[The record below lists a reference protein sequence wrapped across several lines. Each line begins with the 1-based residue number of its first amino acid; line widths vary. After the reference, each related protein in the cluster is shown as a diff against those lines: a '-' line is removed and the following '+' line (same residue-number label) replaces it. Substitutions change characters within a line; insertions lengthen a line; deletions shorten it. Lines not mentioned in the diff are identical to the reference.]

1 VQSSMGVTTLARDLA
16 APKTANRMIF
26 RAAIV
31 VGTFSVIA
39 KLAGTAREIA
49 VAGWFGRGPE
59 VDAFLIAFLVPS
71 FVVSL
76 VVGSLSSALI
86 PVFVQVSECE
96 GKEAAEQL
104 LSNVTVCSVALLCGL
119 GLLLGMVAPYYLPL
133 LGSGF
138 SAEKLLLT
146 RHLVYVFLPFI
157 LLGGLNAMWISILNA
172 GERFALPALLPA
184 LSPLGG
190 ILCLFIAG
198 RWCGIYALAVGLVLG
213 QGIGSVVLARMV
225 RDSGLR
231 LSFIWHGLNGAT
243 RQVVGQYFP
252 ALAGALLMGSTAV
265 VDQAMAGM
273 LAGGSV
279 AALNYAAKIVGVVL
293 TVSSGPLSTAVLPYF
308 SRMVAAE
315 DWNSCRHTLGTYLRL
330 VLLVAIVVAAALV
343 IFSRPLVKILFE
355 HGRFSAADTAAVS
368 RVEAFLALQIP
379 FYAMA
384 VLGVRLL
391 NVLRRN
397 HHIMVIT
404 AVNAVLNLT
413 LNYVLMKFMGVA
425 GIALS
430 TSIVYTLSCGMVFVC
445 VLMSLPKPKVLAMA

>member
-1 VQSSMGVTTLARDLA
+1 VASSMSVITLARDLA
-16 APKTANRMIF
+16 APKTMNRMIF

-31 VGTFSVIA
+31 VGTFSLIA
-39 KLAGTAREIA
+39 RLAGTAREIA

-59 VDAFLIAFLVPS
+59 VDALLIAFLVPS
-71 FVVSL
+71 FVVNL
-76 VVGSLSSALI
+76 VASSVNSAVI
-86 PVFVQVSECE
+86 PIFVQARERE

-104 LSNVTVCSVALLCGL
+104 LANITVCSVALLSGL

-157 LLGGLNAMWISILNA
+157 LLGGLNFTWISVLNA
-172 GERFALPALLPA
+172 GERFALPTLLPA

-190 ILCLFIAG
+190 ILCLFIGG
-198 RWCGIYALAVGLVLG
+198 RWCGIYALAIGLVLG
-213 QGIGSVVLARMV
+213 QGVETVLLARMV

-231 LSFIWHGLNGAT
+231 LSFIWHGLEGAT
-243 RQVVGQYFP
+243 REVVGQYFP
-252 ALAGALLMGSTAV
+252 ALAGALLMSSTV
-265 VDQAMAGM
+265 IVDQAMAAM

-279 AALNYAAKIVGVVL
+279 AALNYATKIVSVIL
-293 TVSSGPLSTAVLPYF
+293 NVSSGPLSAALLPYF

-315 DWNSCRHTLGTYLRL
+315 DWDSCRHTLGTYARL

-368 RVEAFLALQIP
+368 KVEALLALQIP

-391 NVLRRN
+391 NVLRKN
-397 HHIMVIT
+397 HYIMVIT
-404 AVNAVLNLT
+404 AVNAVLNLL
-413 LNYVLMKFMGVA
+413 LNYILMKLMGLA

-430 TSIVYTLSCGMVFVC
+430 TSIVYALSCGMIFAC
-445 VLMSLPKPKVLAMA
+445 VLVSLPKPKVLAMA